1 LPTPEPPNSVASVL
15 PAAAGTSWSTVTY
28 AFTATAASHDLRVE
42 VTGGGA
48 ASVVVDDVSLVED
61 AWSETVTSAG
71 AAQSSVTDS
80 VIRSQSGRVI
90 LNTLTDGAAVE
101 SSWYRY
107 DAAGRLVQA
116 VIPHHTLD
124 YVFASTGGCGVNP
137 RAGMNG
143 NRTGYTDTFD
153 GGTPMMVAYCYDNAD
168 RLTSTTVT
176 NAPSGASP
184 VVGNNLT
191 MTGPNASLAY
201 DAHGNTTVLSN
212 QSMVYDV
219 SDRHMKTTVVDG
231 GVTSTVEYLRD
242 ATGRIVARI
251 SDDDIADA
259 TPASTVRYTFGA
271 GGQFGVLN
279 GSGAVVERDVSLPGG
294 VSVSLPAAGGQSWS
308 YPNLHGDSILVADAA
323 GVRVGARAS
332 YDPFGQSL
340 EPGTGAIG
348 TRTADDALGDTS
360 PGEADYGWVGGARK
374 LTEHQGSIAT
384 IEMGVRQY
392 VPALGRFLSVDPVEG
407 GVTNSYDYPSD
418 PINNL
423 DTSGAMQMRIDG
435 SARSPVSRGR
445 ATAKQSEIARA
456 EANAVITGAALSV
469 ANSYAADCRKMANLT
484 YVCASMTGMKPG
496 EGLTVGNVIFAGS
509 YYSDNSHDFIR
520 HETVHTDQWA
530 RDGLLFPVF
539 WGIMTG
545 LSMSADPHSRI
556 AGGGGCFNRYE
567 WEAKAFR
574 GSGYWS
580 CPNWGEEVRM

>member
-1 LPTPEPPNSVASVL
+1 
-15 PAAAGTSWSTVTY
+15 
-28 AFTATAASHDLRVE
+28 
-42 VTGGGA
+42 
-48 ASVVVDDVSLVED
+48 
-61 AWSETVTSAG
+61 
-71 AAQSSVTDS
+71 VTDS

-124 YVFASTGGCGVNP
+124 YVFASTGGCGANP

-153 GGTPMMVAYCYDNAD
+153 GGTPMTVAYCYDNAD

-176 NAPSGASP
+176 NAPPGASP
-184 VVGNNLT
+184 VVANNLT
-191 MTGPNASLAY
+191 TTGPAVSLVY

-251 SDDDIADA
+251 SDDNIADA
-259 TPASTVRYTFGA
+259 TPATTVRYTFAA

-294 VSVSLPAAGGQSWS
+294 VSVAITAAGQSWS

-332 YDPFGQSL
+332 YDPFGQAVN
-340 EPGTGAIG
+340 PVTGDIG
-348 TRTADDALGDTS
+348 TTTADDALGDTS

-384 IEMGVRQY
+384 IQMGVRQY

-418 PINNL
+418 PINGYDLTGKENDVSVNIL
-423 DTSGAMQMRIDG
+423 GIDFSLRETTQFLFTYLVAQLAVAGAAAVCGATAGLGCLAFGAIAISMPIMVPGQFLIDAAFEHKTQPLEAASYVVNPVIKGTSGAVVKLLRDG
-435 SARSPVSRGR
+435 V
-445 ATAKQSEIARA
+445 
-456 EANAVITGAALSV
+456 V
-469 ANSYAADCRKMANLT
+469 YAAQVR
-484 YVCASMTGMKPG
+484 VGIKPKPPK
-496 EGLTVGNVIFAGS
+496 VNQI
-509 YYSDNSHDFIR
+509 
-520 HETVHTDQWA
+520 
-530 RDGLLFPVF
+530 F
-539 WGIMTG
+539 WGPVG
-545 LSMSADPHSRI
+545 R
-556 AGGGGCFNRYE
+556 
-567 WEAKAFR
+567 K
-574 GSGYWS
+574 
-580 CPNWGEEVRM
+580 

>member
-1 LPTPEPPNSVASVL
+1 M
-15 PAAAGTSWSTVTY
+15 
-28 AFTATAASHDLRVE
+28 
-42 VTGGGA
+42 
-48 ASVVVDDVSLVED
+48 
-61 AWSETVTSAG
+61 
-71 AAQSSVTDS
+71 TDS

-90 LNTLTDGAAVE
+90 LNTLTDGATVE

-124 YVFASTGGCGVNP
+124 YVFASTGGCGANP

-184 VVGNNLT
+184 VIANNLT
-191 MTGPNASLAY
+191 MTGPAVSLVY

-212 QSMVYDV
+212 QSMVYNV

-251 SDDDIADA
+251 SDDNIADA
-259 TPASTVRYTFGA
+259 TPATTVRYTFAA

-279 GSGAVVERDVSLPGG
+279 GSGAVIERDVSLPGG
-294 VSVSLPAAGGQSWS
+294 VSVAITAAGQSWS
-308 YPNLHGDSILVADAA
+308 YPNLHGDSILVAGAA

-407 GVTNSYDYPSD
+407 GVTNSYDYPGD
-418 PINNL
+418 PINRSDL
-423 DTSGAMQMRIDG
+423 SGRRMDAGTKGAVIYVGRGWAQQGTTVRTASYSGAIAAIQSALIMLSSSGWSNRPSSLAHDLDISVKEAKGLIESWKQQNKNLLGGGSRGNPDIEWNHNGDVRIEGGEEDDIIGNLGDAFESRTISPAPAFDG
-435 SARSPVSRGR
+435 SGSSSVLVG
-445 ATAKQSEIARA
+445 
-456 EANAVITGAALSV
+456 VGA
-469 ANSYAADCRKMANLT
+469 
-484 YVCASMTGMKPG
+484 
-496 EGLTVGNVIFAGS
+496 
-509 YYSDNSHDFIR
+509 
-520 HETVHTDQWA
+520 
-530 RDGLLFPVF
+530 GLLLGLGLLAGVATL
-539 WGIMTG
+539 GATG
-545 LSMSADPHSRI
+545 
-556 AGGGGCFNRYE
+556 
-567 WEAKAFR
+567 
-574 GSGYWS
+574 
-580 CPNWGEEVRM
+580 